1 MGYVRVENYK
11 GLFRDEKTGAIIN
24 CNDAD
29 YKARLIKINAMNN
42 QQSEID
48 RLRRELDEIKSLL
61 KDLTKK

>member
-29 YKARLIKINAMNN
+29 YKARLIQLNLLPLMYWF
-42 QQSEID
+42 
-48 RLRRELDEIKSLL
+48 ELQDVMFVVKCIKAT
-61 KDLTKK
+61 LTF